1 MDALWAISL
10 WIIFKDILRKND
22 KTIKFFKVFCIFHKN
37 CVKTFL
43 RYFINNLSKDIY

>member
-22 KTIKFFKVFCIFHKN
+22 KTIKFFN
-37 CVKTFL
+37 GFL
-43 RYFINNLSKDIY
+43 YFSLKLC